1 MKTAVSVPDA
11 LFHEA
16 DRFARRRAMSRS
28 ELYTRAI
35 EAYLR
40 QEERV
45 TEEINA
51 VFEAGDDGLDSLLH
65 ELQLRTLHE
74 NPP

>member
-1 MKTAVSVPDA
+1 MKTAISVPDA
-11 LFHEA
+11 LYYEA

-28 ELYTRAI
+28 ELYTRAV

-45 TEEINA
+45 TEELNA
-51 VFEAGDDGLDSLLH
+51 VFEAGDEGLDSASS
-65 ELQLRTLHE
+65 
-74 NPP
+74 